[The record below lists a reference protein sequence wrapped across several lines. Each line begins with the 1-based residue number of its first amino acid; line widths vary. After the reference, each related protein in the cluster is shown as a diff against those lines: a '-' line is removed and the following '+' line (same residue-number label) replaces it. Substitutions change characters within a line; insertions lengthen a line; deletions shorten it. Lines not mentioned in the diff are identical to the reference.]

1 MLEPK
6 MILLDEPAGGINPT
20 LINRMVEIIRDLNR
34 QGIAFLVV
42 EHNIPLVLDLC
53 DPVARAQPG
62 QGHRRRGRRRS
73 SAPTPPCSRPTSARS
88 GSPPSPSRTPSSS
101 SPPSP

>member
-20 LINRMVEIIRDLNR
+20 LVNRMVEIIRDLNR

-53 DPVARAQPG
+53 DPVAVLSRGRSSP
-62 QGHRRRGRRRS
+62 RGRRRS
-73 SAPTPPCSRPTSARS
+73 CAPTRPCSRPTSARS
-88 GSPPSPSRTPSSS
+88 GSPPSRFPTSSS
-101 SPPSP
+101 TSPPSP